1 MQYKRENKRNSN
13 AIDDDQ
19 VSKNANLEKKW
30 EQTFSEMEVEFLITL
45 DKKRSS
51 WQNLVKITR
60 VLLNIEKD
68 LTKVTTKL

>member
-13 AIDDDQ
+13 GIDDDQ
-19 VSKNANLEKKW
+19 VSKNAKLEKKW

-51 WQNLVKITR
+51 WQNLVR
-60 VLLNIEKD
+60 M
-68 LTKVTTKL
+68 

>member
-19 VSKNANLEKKW
+19 VSKNAKLEKKW
-30 EQTFSEMEVEFLITL
+30 KQTFSEMEVEFLITL

-51 WQNLVKITR
+51 WQNLVR
-60 VLLNIEKD
+60 R
-68 LTKVTTKL
+68 

>member
-1 MQYKRENKRNSN
+1 MLCFQMQYKRENKRNSN
-13 AIDDDQ
+13 AIDDDH

-51 WQNLVKITR
+51 WQNLVR
-60 VLLNIEKD
+60 R
-68 LTKVTTKL
+68 

>member
-19 VSKNANLEKKW
+19 VSKNAKLEKKW

-51 WQNLVKITR
+51 WQNLVR
-60 VLLNIEKD
+60 M
-68 LTKVTTKL
+68 